1 MADFL
6 RLSERLSY
14 WVRRGEE
21 TYLLPRRGLK
31 GTFWELLGII
41 AGSAWLAAM
50 GYAGILIC
58 IDALLLGIDDDEP
71 LWSVLL
77 KGALGVCCLPFSLV
91 VLVLGARIWR
101 RAAGWRWWL
110 GVLNAD
116 DKEFEREVRIC
127 ARFRLKGFDPALLE
141 AARAAYQL
149 AKER

>member
-41 AGSAWLAAM
+41 AASAWLAAW
-50 GYAGILIC
+50 GYAAILAC
-58 IDALLLGIDDDEP
+58 IDVLLLDIDDPE
-71 LWSVLL
+71 LWWGLL
-77 KGALGVCCLPFSLV
+77 AGALFGWLLPFSLV

-127 ARFRLKGFDPALLE
+127 ARYRLKGFDPALLE
-141 AARAAYQL
+141 AARAACQL

>member
-6 RLSERLSY
+6 HLSERLNY

-21 TYLLPRRGLK
+21 TYQPPRRGIK

-41 AGSAWLAAM
+41 AASAFSAVL
-50 GYAGILIC
+50 GYGAILGC
-58 IDALLLGIDDDEP
+58 IDALSLDIDDPE
-71 LWSVLL
+71 LWEGLAEGAVL
-77 KGALGVCCLPFSLV
+77 GWALPFSLV
-91 VLVLGARIWR
+91 VLVFGARIWR

-127 ARFRLKGFDPALLE
+127 ARFRLKGFDRALLE
-141 AARAAYQL
+141 VARAACQL